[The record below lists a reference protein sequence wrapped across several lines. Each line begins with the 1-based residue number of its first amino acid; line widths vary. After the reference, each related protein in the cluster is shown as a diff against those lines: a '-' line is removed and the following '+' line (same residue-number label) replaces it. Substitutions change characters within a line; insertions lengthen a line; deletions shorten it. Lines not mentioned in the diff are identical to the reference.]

1 MTISIENSRTESITN
16 SVGAVREMITGPDVY
31 QPLKETSHTTVAMGQ
46 ELQALEAADELG
58 GLRVADFGSG
68 TGQNAVW
75 AKFVFPGLEVHAYDN
90 DPNAEKYILANA
102 ELYNVDITT
111 HIMDVADISND
122 EEFDIV
128 LSNPPYYPAILKTL
142 HLAGSH
148 SDDPDSAVYGGVDG
162 TDVQAVF
169 IAKAGNVLKSGG
181 FIVAVHSRPQ
191 KEAVYTMLIQNGF
204 GTPVTYDLANVA
216 DKTDELDL
224 VNAVF
229 TVAYK
234 N

>member
-1 MTISIENSRTESITN
+1 MTISIENSRRESITN
-16 SVGAVREMITGPDVY
+16 SVGAVREMITGSDVY
-31 QPLKETSHTTVAMGQ
+31 QPLKETSHATIAMGQ
-46 ELQALEAADELG
+46 ELQALEAADALG
-58 GLRVADFGSG
+58 GIKVADFGSG
-68 TGQNAVW
+68 TGMHAVF
-75 AKFVFPGLEVHAYDN
+75 AKFVFPGLEVHAYEN

-111 HIMDVADISND
+111 HIMDVADISDN

-128 LSNPPYYPAILKTL
+128 ISSPPYYPLVLKTL
-142 HLAGSH
+142 RLSGVHAG
-148 SDDPDSAVYGGVDG
+148 DPDSAVYGGVDG

-169 IAKAGNVLKSGG
+169 IAKAGNVLKPGG
-181 FIVAVHSRPQ
+181 FIVVVHSRPQ
-191 KEAVYTMLIQNGF
+191 KEAVDAMLAENGF
-204 GTPVTYDLANVA
+204 GTPVTHDLANVA
-216 DKTDELDL
+216 SNADELDL